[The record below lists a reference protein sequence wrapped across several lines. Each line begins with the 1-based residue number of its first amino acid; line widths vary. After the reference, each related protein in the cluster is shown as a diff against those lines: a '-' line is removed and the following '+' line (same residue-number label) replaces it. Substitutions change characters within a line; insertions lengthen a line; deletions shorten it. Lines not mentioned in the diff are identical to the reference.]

1 MIGCVGSTL
10 ATTAGMAKA
19 IGSATADA
27 FGCGKVGIAAYPIA
41 QRMLGLSSVAIGEA
55 EIGPEMGGL
64 VESGD
69 GAVELAIVGVRRAGL
84 DLRRD
89 RRSAGVPAER
99 GQGPATLSYHLSR

>member
-1 MIGCVGSTL
+1 M
-10 ATTAGMAKA
+10 
-19 IGSATADA
+19 
-27 FGCGKVGIAAYPIA
+27 F
-41 QRMLGLSSVAIGEA
+41 GLSSVAIGEA

-89 RRSAGVPAER
+89 RRSAGAPAER
-99 GQGPATLSYHLSR
+99 GLGLVSHPLLRLRHHPSG